1 MENLKRVYSGSKTY
15 QVNIIRELLAE
26 ENIESYALDQKG
38 SAFLMG
44 EIHVYVSSRDF
55 EKAMEIVKS
64 HKL

>member
-1 MENLKRVYSGSKTY
+1 MENLKRVFSGSKAY

-44 EIHVYVSSRDF
+44 DIHVYVSANDYD
-55 EKAMEIVKS
+55 KAIAIVKS
-64 HKL
+64 HDL